1 MQRSPLSLRMAST
14 EVITKVSE
22 EISKALGAPFIG
34 SYGSG
39 GGGGGSGAS
48 TFIIQDEK
56 SKQEYFVKMANL
68 GGFDMLRTEYEGI
81 KVMYQTN
88 TIRVPKPICY
98 GSADYN
104 SFAVFEKLS
113 LGGRADAALS
123 GRKLAEMHTNTSPNG
138 KFGWDFTNTCGA
150 TPQPNKWCD
159 TWAEFWDTQRLG
171 HMLDLADKSG
181 GNFPEAAELR
191 AKVKSILE
199 RHECVPSAVH
209 GDLWGGNIGATKD
222 GDPVIYGKLFTSS
235 IVPLSLPSIF
245 DITKHVGAHKILF
258 CFLLPLNYQ
267 SDPAFYYGDKEVDI
281 AMTKLFGSQYGEFYK
296 AYDEVHPPKEG
307 WQQREVIYNLY
318 HILNHYV
325 LFGGSYLGSA
335 KQMIG
340 KILKF

>member
-1 MQRSPLSLRMAST
+1 MASK
-14 EVITKVSE
+14 EVITNISN
-22 EISKALGAPFIG
+22 EISRAIGAPFTG

-39 GGGGGSGAS
+39 GSGGGSGAS
-48 TFIIQDEK
+48 TFIIEDEK
-56 SKQEYFVKMANL
+56 SKQQYFVKMANL

-81 KVMYQTN
+81 KVMHDTKS
-88 TIRVPKPICY
+88 IKVPEPICY

-104 SFAVFEKLS
+104 SFAVFEKLN
-113 LGGRADAALS
+113 LGGRADPALA
-123 GRKLAEMHTNTSPNG
+123 GRKLAEMHSHTSSNG

-150 TPQPNKWCD
+150 TPQPNQWCD

-199 RHECVPSAVH
+199 KHECLPSAVH
-209 GDLWGGNIGATKD
+209 GDLWGGNIGSTKE
-222 GDPVIYGKLFTSS
+222 GDPVIY
-235 IVPLSLPSIF
+235 
-245 DITKHVGAHKILF
+245 
-258 CFLLPLNYQ
+258 
-267 SDPAFYYGDKEVDI
+267 DPAFYYGDREVDI

-296 AYDEVHPPKEG
+296 AYDEVYPPKEG
-307 WQQREVIYNLY
+307 WQQRETIYNLY

-325 LFGGSYLGSA
+325 LFGGSYLSSA